1 MKDQEPTVV
10 WTTTRMAAYLGIN
23 RSTLVR
29 LEQRG
34 LVPLAPKVRV
44 TGRVYDAA
52 LQRATINAFNKY
64 MQAQAAKDNDSFQR
78 PDAPKKILVA

>member
-10 WTTTRMAAYLGIN
+10 WTSTRMAQRLGVN

-34 LVPLAPKVRV
+34 ILPLAPKVRV

-52 LQRATINAFNKY
+52 LQRATITAFDKY
-64 MQAQAAKDNDSFQR
+64 MEAQAAKDADAFGR